1 MLALATSS
9 KNRTKISEKSHV
21 FWTADFKRILASFWE
36 GFGKPKPLK
45 INNNSCLKQWFFPT
59 LNLCRFLAIDF
70 ESPWGSKNSRKSLRT
85 VFGARSECVWTCF
98 TNSAAILER
107 SLQVFDGFCLIMG
120 GILMLVLP
128 GQGLLTI
135 LVGLMLSDYPGK
147 FKLEKRII
155 KTNLVL
161 KTINWYRTKSNI
173 PPLIFK

>member
-1 MLALATSS
+1 MQKYLSENLVDIFFLLGISSVVILVISALSIGYFIKKIPHDYFLDDKRGITEC
-9 KNRTKISEKSHV
+9 KNKNPV
-21 FWTADFKRILASFWE
+21 FWIITFA
-36 GFGKPKPLK
+36 LK
-45 INNNSCLKQWFFPT
+45 NI
-59 LNLCRFLAIDF
+59 I
-70 ESPWGSKNSRKSLRT
+70 GY
-85 VFGARSECVWTCF
+85 
-98 TNSAAILER
+98 
-107 SLQVFDGFCLIMG
+107 CLIMG